1 MNKVMLLAMLA
12 LFAGNSMANG
22 MMLSANDVQVINLA
36 KEKVLTAKEVVE
48 TEQDII
54 EIDDETSKGATP
66 VEGNTDT
73 KG

>member
-1 MNKVMLLAMLA
+1 MNKTMLIALLALGA
-12 LFAGNSMANG
+12 SNSMANG
-22 MMLSANDVQVINLA
+22 MMLSANDVQAINVA

-54 EIDDETSKGATP
+54 KIDDKEPKN
-66 VEGNTDT
+66 VEPAEENTDT